1 MFQLIVAVISIALVA
16 ALALASIFY
25 GGEAFTRGQL
35 KAQVA
40 TMINQGQQISGANTL
55 YKTDKGGVDASVV
68 ADLTRDQGNGFRY
81 LAVAPTPP
89 SKITEGVW
97 ELGTDGAGAKVAYV
111 EIETGANTNSEVDNA
126 VADANVGATGTVSA
140 KHSFYFPL

>member
-40 TMINQGQQISGANTL
+40 TMVNQAQQISGANTL
-55 YKTDKGGVDASVV
+55 YKNDNGGNDAKTVAELVTPPNGVKYLTVDITPPTKIASGFWGINTTTDEIYVQISGS
-68 ADLTRDQGNGFRY
+68 ADL
-81 LAVAPTPP
+81 
-89 SKITEGVW
+89 
-97 ELGTDGAGAKVAYV
+97 AKVD
-111 EIETGANTNSEVDNA
+111 EA
-126 VADANVGATGTVSA
+126 VKDANVGKIDLTA
-140 KHSFYFPL
+140 KAYYFPL

>member
-40 TMINQGQQISGANTL
+40 TMVNQAQQISGANTL
-55 YKTDKGGVDASVV
+55 YKNDNGGNDADTVAELVSPPNGGV
-68 ADLTRDQGNGFRY
+68 RY
-81 LAVAPTPP
+81 LTVDITPP
-89 SKITEGVW
+89 SKI
-97 ELGTDGAGAKVAYV
+97 A
-111 EIETGANTNSEVDNA
+111 TGAWGIDNQATSPQIYVSLSPNADVTKVTDA
-126 VADANVGATGTVSA
+126 VVDANVGEVVAGA
-140 KHSFYFPL
+140 YYFPL

>member
-40 TMINQGQQISGANTL
+40 TMVNQAQQISGANTL
-55 YKTDKGGVDASVV
+55 YKNDNGGNDAKTVAELVTPPNGVKYLTVDI
-68 ADLTRDQGNGFRY
+68 
-81 LAVAPTPP
+81 TPP
-89 SKITEGVW
+89 SKIATGSW
-97 ELGTDGAGAKVAYV
+97 GIDTTTDQIYVGISAAADLTKVD
-111 EIETGANTNSEVDNA
+111 EA
-126 VADANVGATGTVSA
+126 VQDANVGDINLTA
-140 KHSFYFPL
+140 KAYYFPL

>member
-40 TMINQGQQISGANTL
+40 TMVNQAQQISGANTL
-55 YKTDKGGVDASVV
+55 YKNDNGGNDAKTVAELVTPPNGVKYLTVDI
-68 ADLTRDQGNGFRY
+68 
-81 LAVAPTPP
+81 TPP
-89 SKITEGVW
+89 SKIASGTWGIDTSADQIYVQISASADITKVTE
-97 ELGTDGAGAKVAYV
+97 A
-111 EIETGANTNSEVDNA
+111 VD
-126 VADANVGATGTVSA
+126 DANVGEVVAGA
-140 KHSFYFPL
+140 YYFPL

>member
-40 TMINQGQQISGANTL
+40 TMINQAQQISGANTL
-55 YKTDKGGVDASVV
+55 YKTDNGGVNVDDITKLVTEV
-68 ADLTRDQGNGFRY
+68 DGFAY
-81 LAVAPTPP
+81 LAAAPEGP
-89 SKITEGVW
+89 SKITETSVW
-97 ELGTDGAGAKVAYV
+97 ELGVSADGKDATYIRLAADSLDEVKVAV
-111 EIETGANTNSEVDNA
+111 DEANVGEIETIDGSE
-126 VADANVGATGTVSA
+126 
-140 KHSFYFPL
+140 SFYFPL

>member
-55 YKTDKGGVDASVV
+55 YKTDKGGVDADSV
-68 ADLTRDQGNGFRY
+68 ADLVADQGNGFRY

-89 SKITEGVW
+89 SKITANEWAIG
-97 ELGTDGAGAKVAYV
+97 LNGTTKVAYV
-111 EIETGANTNSEVDNA
+111 EIEAAANNDGEVDTA
-126 VADANVGATGTVSA
+126 VSEAAAGGVGTINSA
-140 KHSFYFPL
+140 HSFYFPL